1 MNTKLQQCRKAVQL
15 LSLLVFPATFYYF
28 SPVIPLMGAYHGIVS
43 GGLVL
48 FALLFA
54 QSLFLGRG
62 FCAWLCPGGAL
73 GDYAASARPRRLPGL
88 FLRIVKFGIW
98 VPWLVVLALLFVRAG
113 GAHRVEVGFATERGF
128 SVTSLHALIMYL
140 FVIGTFYAFSLGI
153 GRRASCHALCWM
165 APFMMAGR
173 FLSNRLKLSSLRL
186 ASDPDACVSCG
197 RCAAVCPMSLPID
210 ILAKEGDPSHRDCI
224 LCGECILA
232 CRKKSLRFYWGK
244 P

>member
-1 MNTKLQQCRKAVQL
+1 MSTKLQQFRKAVQL

-28 SPVIPLMGAYHGIVS
+28 SPAIPLMGAYYGIIS
-43 GGLVL
+43 GSLLL
-48 FALLFA
+48 FALLFL
-54 QSLFLGRG
+54 QSLFFGRI

-73 GDYAASARPRRLPGL
+73 GDCAAAAQPRRLPGL
-88 FLRIVKFGIW
+88 IIRLVKFGVWGPW
-98 VPWLVVLALLFVRAG
+98 VVILALLFIRAD
-113 GAHRVEVGFATERGF
+113 GAHQVEIGFATEKGF

-140 FVIGTFYAFSLGI
+140 LVIAVFYAFSLGI

-186 ASDPDACVSCG
+186 ASDLDACVSCG

-210 ILAKEGDPSHRDCI
+210 ILAKDGNPSHRDCI

-232 CRKKSLRFYWGK
+232 CRKKVLRFYWGK